1 VLNPI
6 TFSLLLIAGLFFPS
20 IASAGPLEGLVG
32 TARELVGDVT
42 GILTVLL
49 GGYGA
54 YVAFQWYSGSPD
66 AKRSTGFLL
75 VGGTLLFSVDQIIAS
90 LGGA

>member
-1 VLNPI
+1 MLNPI
-6 TFSLLLIAGLFFPS
+6 IFALLITAGIMLPS
-20 IASAGPLEGLVG
+20 LALAGPLDGLVG
-32 TARELVGDVT
+32 IARGLVDDVT
-42 GILTVLL
+42 GILTILL

-66 AKRSTGFLL
+66 AKRGTAFLL
-75 VGGTLLFSVDQIIAS
+75 IGGTLLFGIDGIIAS